1 MLRPLAAALAIC
13 ALAPAAAQ
21 AATLTLDGAH
31 TMHYTAAPG
40 EENRLSMWVLDVGY
54 GVVKDDG
61 VPGLTGCDGPL
72 IMEGWRHC
80 VNGRRPQVKLGDMD
94 DVANIADGGSDEM
107 LWIYSAHVDGGPGDD
122 DVRTGSDDDT
132 ILGGPGADT
141 FEGHDGNETIDAVDG
156 AGTDTITCHGGTDT
170 VKADHDDTVGAG
182 CETVELVGKPVLV
195 DDNGYEPKPP
205 PPAQGEQPAEQTP
218 PPPTDTGAPVSPARG
233 DVTPP
238 ALTVKVKKRR
248 RGRMLVTVTSDENAT
263 LDGAGKARALF
274 AGKPIR
280 FTMKAQKRFRLTAR
294 DAAGNIALKDVKV
307 R

>member
-1 MLRPLAAALAIC
+1 
-13 ALAPAAAQ
+13 
-21 AATLTLDGAH
+21 
-31 TMHYTAAPG
+31 
-40 EENRLSMWVLDVGY
+40 
-54 GVVKDDG
+54 
-61 VPGLTGCDGPL
+61 
-72 IMEGWRHC
+72 
-80 VNGRRPQVKLGDMD
+80 
-94 DVANIADGGSDEM
+94 NIADGGSDEM

-132 ILGGPGADT
+132 ILGGPGDDTLRGELGANRVEGGDGDDRLISFYGDDTKIGGPGADT

-182 CETVELVGKPVLV
+182 CETVELVGEPVLV
-195 DDNGYEPKPP
+195 DDKGYEPKPP

-238 ALTVKVKKRR
+238 ALTVKVKRRR